1 MKYFFKT
8 FLFRRFFAVSIPVL
22 FILGGN
28 LAAQQDAATD
38 LELLQDQNLVAPV
51 KVDGEVLFLVR
62 GTTTFPAADRAD
74 LISRDIRKVA
84 ADHSLSADSLRILT
98 AADHMEIYAGHKF
111 IMNVY
116 EGDAKIEHL
125 PVETYAILVK
135 KKIAATIG
143 SYRVARSQ
151 PVLMRKSLKA
161 LGAVVLLMVSLI
173 LLFWLFRKLNK
184 VFQMRIQRR
193 IESVENKTFK
203 LIQSGQLWKV
213 FHILIKTLRIAIT
226 VLLTAFVLNYILG
239 LFPWTNN
246 IATYTLKLF
255 LDPIISMGNGILRF
269 LPSLAFLIVIF
280 IVTRYLLKLI
290 KLLFKGLQNGDMV
303 IKNFYPDWAMPTFRI
318 LRTMV
323 IAFALIIAYPYIP
336 GSDSNAFKGV
346 SVFLG
351 LLLSLGSSSFISN
364 VIAGYS
370 LTYRRAFKRGDRIKV
385 NDSDGFVEDQ
395 SLLVTRLRSIKN
407 EEIVIPN
414 SLLIN
419 SSIVNYTS
427 FVTDKG
433 LVIHTVVGIGYETPW
448 RQVDAMLKLA
458 ADRTEGLLKDPP
470 PFVLKL
476 SLGDF
481 AVNYEINVY
490 CSDASRMHIF
500 YNDLHQNILDV
511 FNENNVQIMTPA
523 YVMDPSQPK
532 VVPEDQ
538 WDLPVADKREKLKTK
553 N

>member
-1 MKYFFKT
+1 MKYFCKT
-8 FLFRRFFAVSIPVL
+8 FLLRRFLAVSIPVL
-22 FILGGN
+22 FILVGN
-28 LAAQQDAATD
+28 LAAQQAAATD
-38 LELLQDQNLVAPV
+38 LEMLQDQNLVAPV
-51 KVDGEVLFLVR
+51 KVDGEVLVLVR
-62 GTTTFPAADRAD
+62 GTTTFPAEERAAI
-74 LISRDIRKVA
+74 ISRNIRVA
-84 ADHSLSADSLRILT
+84 AANYSISTDSLRIFPV
-98 AADHMEIYAGHKF
+98 ADHLEIFAGPVF

-125 PVETYAILVK
+125 PVETFANLAK
-135 KKIAATIG
+135 RKIATTIEL
-143 SYRVARSQ
+143 YRIARSE
-151 PVLMRKSLKA
+151 PVLMKKSLKA
-161 LGAVVLLMVSLI
+161 LGAIVLLIVSLI
-173 LLFWLFRKLNK
+173 LLFWLFRKLNR
-184 VFQMRIQRR
+184 VFQNRIQKR
-193 IESVENKTFK
+193 IESVESRTFK

-255 LDPIISMGNGILRF
+255 LDPVISIGNGILRF
-269 LPSLAFLIVIF
+269 IPSLAFLIVIF
-280 IVTRYLLKLI
+280 FLTRYLLKLI
-290 KLLFKGLQNGDMV
+290 KLLFTGLQNGDMV

-318 LRTMV
+318 LRTLV

-336 GSDSNAFKGV
+336 GSDSSAFKGV

-351 LLLSLGSSSFISN
+351 LLLSLGSSSFVSN

-385 NDSDGFVEDQ
+385 NESEGFVEEQ
-395 SLLVTRLRSIKN
+395 TLLVTRLRSIKN

-427 FVTDKG
+427 RTTG
-433 LVIHTVVGIGYETPW
+433 NELVMHTMVGIGYETPW
-448 RQVDAMLKLA
+448 RQVDAMLKKA
-458 ADRTEGLLKDPP
+458 ADRTKGLLKDPP
-470 PFVLKL
+470 PYVLKL

-481 AVNYEINVY
+481 AVNYEINVF
-490 CSDASRMHIF
+490 CSDASRMHFF

-538 WDLPVADKREKLKTK
+538 WDTPVVNKSEKLKT
-553 N
+553 